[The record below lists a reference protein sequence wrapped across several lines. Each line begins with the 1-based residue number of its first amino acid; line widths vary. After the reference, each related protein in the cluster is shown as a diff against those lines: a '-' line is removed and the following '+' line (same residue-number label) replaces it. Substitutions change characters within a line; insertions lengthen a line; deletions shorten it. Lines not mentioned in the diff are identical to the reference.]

1 MKILQSQ
8 TERRDQI
15 LWLKGLRGE
24 SAPHVHRQGLKQI
37 VLKRNRLGSNFARAL
52 QQFLKFDTYMR
63 AIDVTFNAIN
73 EESVSELAVALEDNK
88 TITCLDLNDNPGLTP
103 SFHKTIALLLVR
115 NIDHLK
121 RSRCQIKKQWVKKG
135 TIYFKVPQQSKP
147 TRAPSKAP

>member
-1 MKILQSQ
+1 MFSLLLLG
-8 TERRDQI
+8 RDAHAEPFDFGI
-15 LWLKGLRGE
+15 PMIDLADAK
-24 SAPHVHRQGLKQI
+24 HRQVVVDREAGQYLGHPTT
-37 VLKRNRLGSNFARAL
+37 VL
-52 QQFLKFDTYMR
+52 
-63 AIDVTFNAIN
+63 
-73 EESVSELAVALEDNK
+73 LEDNK

-147 TRAPSKAP
+147 SLAPSKAP